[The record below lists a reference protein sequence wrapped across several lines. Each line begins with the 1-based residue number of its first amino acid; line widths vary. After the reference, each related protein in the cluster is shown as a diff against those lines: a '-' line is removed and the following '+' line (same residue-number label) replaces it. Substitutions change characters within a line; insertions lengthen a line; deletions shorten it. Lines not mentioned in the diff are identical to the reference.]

1 MIDEAAAPSRPRL
14 EARRR
19 AFLDAASA
27 VFLEKGYASATLDDV
42 IARSGGSRQTL
53 YSCFGGKQG
62 LFEAILEERVD
73 KIFASF
79 TGERLVAESPD
90 VVLVDV
96 GIHYLETVL
105 TPDALGMYRLAV
117 SEGLVMRELAERFWT
132 MGPGRSR
139 ALLADYFAQQNG
151 RGILHLDDPELAAQ
165 QFWGMLLGTIQL
177 QCLLGVRP
185 VPDREEIEAFVRSA
199 VKRFLDGCRSPQGS
213 RPA

>member
-27 VFLEKGYASATLDDV
+27 VFLEKGYANATLDDV

-62 LFEAILEERVD
+62 LFEAIVEERVD

-79 TGERLVAESPD
+79 TGERLLAESPD

-96 GIHYLETVL
+96 GTHYLETVL
-105 TPDALGMYRLAV
+105 TPDALGMYRLVVA
-117 SEGLVMRELAERFWT
+117 EGNVMREIAERFWT

-139 ALLADYFAQQNG
+139 TLLADYFAQQHR
-151 RGILHLDDPELAAQ
+151 RGTLRIDDPELAAQ

-185 VPDREEIEAFVRSA
+185 APDRPEIETFVHSA
-199 VKRFLDGCRSPQGS
+199 VRLFLAGS
-213 RPA
+213 RPMKR